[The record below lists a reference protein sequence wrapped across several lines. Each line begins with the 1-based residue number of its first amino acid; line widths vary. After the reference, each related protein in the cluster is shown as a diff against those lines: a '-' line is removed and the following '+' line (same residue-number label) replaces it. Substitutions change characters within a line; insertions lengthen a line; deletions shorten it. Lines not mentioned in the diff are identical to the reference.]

1 MAAQVE
7 IIKELKTRYK
17 NVSVSDTNARYNSEL
32 VEALELGFM
41 LDCAEAMASSAVNRT
56 ESRGAHDR
64 EDFHQ
69 RDDQNWLKHTM
80 AYKDLNNPGNVIIG
94 YKDVALKGFTRSFEP
109 KARVY

>member
-1 MAAQVE
+1 M
-7 IIKELKTRYK
+7 T
-17 NVSVSDTNARYNSEL
+17 
-32 VEALELGFM
+32 
-41 LDCAEAMASSAVNRT
+41 SSALNRK

-64 EDFHQ
+64 EDYHE
-69 RDDQNWLKHTM
+69 RDDVNWLKHTM